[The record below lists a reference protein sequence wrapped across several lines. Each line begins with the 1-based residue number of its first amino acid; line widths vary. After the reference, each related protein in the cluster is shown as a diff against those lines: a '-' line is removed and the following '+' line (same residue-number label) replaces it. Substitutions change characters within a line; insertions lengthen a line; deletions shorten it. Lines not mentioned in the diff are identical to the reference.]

1 MNRPSPMAIIFISIT
16 IIFTVTGQILVKQGM
31 LELGPS
37 PTEASEL
44 VSFVSKVLTNLKVIL
59 GLASAVI
66 AALAWTV
73 ALSHSDLSFAY
84 PFMSLAIVLVI
95 ALSPLILHEA
105 VPWTRWLGVVIVCIG
120 ILIASR
126 S

>member
-1 MNRPSPMAIIFISIT
+1 MNRPSPMALIFILIT

-37 PTEASEL
+37 PTQAPEL
-44 VSFVSKVLTNLKVIL
+44 VNFVWKALTNPRVIL

-95 ALSPLILHEA
+95 ALSPLIFHEA
-105 VPWTRWLGVVIVCIG
+105 IPWTRWLGVVIVCIG

>member
-1 MNRPSPMAIIFISIT
+1 MNRTSPMAFIFILLT
-16 IIFTVTGQILVKQGM
+16 IIFTVIGQLLVKQGM

-37 PTEASEL
+37 PTQALNL
-44 VSFVSKVLTNLKVIL
+44 VHFVWKAVTNPKVIFGL
-59 GLASAVI
+59 GSAVV

-95 ALSPLILHEA
+95 ALSPLIFHENI
-105 VPWTRWLGVVIVCIG
+105 PWTRWLGVLIVGLG
-120 ILIASR
+120 IIIASR

>member
-1 MNRPSPMAIIFISIT
+1 MALIFILIT
-16 IIFTVTGQILVKQGM
+16 IAFTVTGQLLVKQGM

-37 PTEASEL
+37 PTQAPEL
-44 VSFVSKVLTNLKVIL
+44 VNFIWKALTNFKVIL
-59 GLASAVI
+59 GLSSAVI

-95 ALSPLILHEA
+95 AFSPLIFHENI
-105 VPWTRWLGVVIVCIG
+105 PWTRWFGVLIVCIG

>member
-1 MNRPSPMAIIFISIT
+1 MNRPSPMALIFILVT
-16 IIFTVTGQILVKQGM
+16 IIFTVVGQLLVKQGM

-37 PTEASEL
+37 PIQAPDL
-44 VSFVSKVLTNLKVIL
+44 VSFVWKALTSPKVIL

-66 AALAWTV
+66 AAVSWTI

-95 ALSPLILHEA
+95 ALSPLIFHENI
-105 VPWTRWLGVVIVCIG
+105 PWTRWLGVLIVCVG